1 MDVSRGQRESW
12 TGWKRVR
19 REKEEEEA
27 AGSIPSVYFNAIKY
41 RCVQLKQRRVTRS
54 RITRLECR
62 YRFRERRKSKRIDP
76 ILFVDVDRE
85 REKGSLFI
93 PWIVVIFSVSLIP
106 SFESL
111 HEGSGDCFSE
121 EIWSLVS
128 AAFRAGVEI

>member
-12 TGWKRVR
+12 TGWKRAR

-62 YRFRERRKSKRIDP
+62 YRFR
-76 ILFVDVDRE
+76 DVNRSELTQSCSWMSIERE
-85 REKGSLFI
+85 RERVSFHSVNRRYFLCFI
-93 PWIVVIFSVSLIP
+93 DS
-106 SFESL
+106 
-111 HEGSGDCFSE
+111 
-121 EIWSLVS
+121 
-128 AAFRAGVEI
+128 

>member
-12 TGWKRVR
+12 TGWKHAR
-19 REKEEEEA
+19 REKEEEGTD

-85 REKGSLFI
+85 RERKDLFSFRGSSLF
-93 PWIVVIFSVSLIP
+93 SL
-106 SFESL
+106 F
-111 HEGSGDCFSE
+111 H
-121 EIWSLVS
+121 
-128 AAFRAGVEI
+128 

>member
-12 TGWKRVR
+12 TGWKRAR

-111 HEGSGDCFSE
+111 HEGRGDCFSE
-121 EIWSLVS
+121 KIWSLVS